1 MCRAIL
7 ETGEMRD
14 NWEPWVTDLK
24 RVLDMLELVLRV
36 FNCSCSSGNLGPE
49 GGAGME
55 EGKGPARNTELGP
68 HPSSFQL
75 ECGAG
80 QAGVLPLRQV
90 PGRMPC

>member
-49 GGAGME
+49 GGQGWRK
-55 EGKGPARNTELGP
+55 GKVLLGTQSWAP
-68 HPSSFQL
+68 L
-75 ECGAG
+75 
-80 QAGVLPLRQV
+80 LPLFNWSVGQGRQE
-90 PGRMPC
+90 CFL